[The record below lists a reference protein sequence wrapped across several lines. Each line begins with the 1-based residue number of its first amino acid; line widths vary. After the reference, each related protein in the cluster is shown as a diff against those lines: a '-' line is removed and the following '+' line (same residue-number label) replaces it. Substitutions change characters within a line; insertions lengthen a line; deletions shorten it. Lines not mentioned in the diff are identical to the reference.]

1 MRRAA
6 LLCLLTQGA
15 AASDALARVDG
26 VLAWLAGN
34 ATAPAHWPIRS
45 RDDVKSKN
53 WKHLGGGNVKDVYET
68 KVDGKRVVVKTR
80 LTSAAHQDRV
90 EADARGELLYL
101 EFLRDLP
108 GVPRLHG
115 GWLQDHKLW
124 YVVQHA
130 GENFGLGK
138 GTRHRPTRVNR
149 GWAALVKKDP
159 MGAARALL
167 DCCRSFAD
175 RGYFLTDFI
184 ASQFAVKG
192 STVSLIDAPPA
203 LSGPMVARGVP
214 RVALIPPNKK
224 GTCATDGDCPH
235 SFSWH
240 CCCQARNAGEECEKN
255 TVGGGAPEARG
266 RCLAG
271 TCARLT
277 AKTHVFDVAS
287 KAWALPYVHRAAR
300 GDDKR
305 RLEALMARMRA
316 PEPSDRPNFTE
327 ALDALARRRL
337 KKEEW
342 HGDCSGRLA
351 LTNASVANGSLVI
364 VPHVNRRGFIDVVFR
379 YEFAGEIAARV
390 GAQVAL
396 PRPCDA
402 LAKVHNGNH
411 LVNCSHGWDR
421 YRNWSRVVGAA
432 PMVANSSE
440 AGGRAPVTGAS
451 FDAQFRSARDMA
463 ARGERFVWN
472 LPSNVRDQKR
482 HIVGL
487 DEWQACGPR
496 YKTRKDFVGSAMDA
510 GPSAAVVDLADRF
523 RATLAGNFSTL
534 HLRRSDALTHK
545 AQKRKRCGTKVATVK
560 TYVDCVYP
568 PPRCGPTRCKSK
580 ADAERRD
587 TLVVFTDERDQR
599 YLDELYDAL
608 KSTGRD
614 VVFGDAALRELAGDG
629 GRDNYFVFAASLV
642 VREASFPRLAMDRS
656 HCETHSTCAQFS
668 SGG

>member
-1 MRRAA
+1 
-6 LLCLLTQGA
+6 
-15 AASDALARVDG
+15 
-26 VLAWLAGN
+26 
-34 ATAPAHWPIRS
+34 
-45 RDDVKSKN
+45 
-53 WKHLGGGNVKDVYET
+53 
-68 KVDGKRVVVKTR
+68 
-80 LTSAAHQDRV
+80 
-90 EADARGELLYL
+90 
-101 EFLRDLP
+101 
-108 GVPRLHG
+108 
-115 GWLQDHKLW
+115 
-124 YVVQHA
+124 
-130 GENFGLGK
+130 
-138 GTRHRPTRVNR
+138 
-149 GWAALVKKDP
+149 
-159 MGAARALL
+159 
-167 DCCRSFAD
+167 
-175 RGYFLTDFI
+175 
-184 ASQFAVKG
+184 
-192 STVSLIDAPPA
+192 
-203 LSGPMVARGVP
+203 
-214 RVALIPPNKK
+214 
-224 GTCATDGDCPH
+224 
-235 SFSWH
+235 
-240 CCCQARNAGEECEKN
+240 
-255 TVGGGAPEARG
+255 
-266 RCLAG
+266 
-271 TCARLT
+271 
-277 AKTHVFDVAS
+277 
-287 KAWALPYVHRAAR
+287 
-300 GDDKR
+300 
-305 RLEALMARMRA
+305 MARMRA

-327 ALDALARRRL
+327 ALDSLKKRRRL

-342 HGDCSGRLA
+342 HGECFNLPDGDTIDLYEIAKRNRQRDA
-351 LTNASVANGSLVI
+351 DAADAGGAANGSLVV
-364 VPHVNRRGFIDVVFR
+364 VPHVNRRGFIDVMFR

-451 FDAQFRSARDMA
+451 FDAQFRNARDMA
-463 ARGERFVWN
+463 AKGEAFVWR
-472 LPSNVRDQKR
+472 LPSDVRDQKR

-510 GPSAAVVDLADRF
+510 GPSRAVVDLADRF

-545 AQKRKRCGTKVATVK
+545 AQKRKRCGTKVSTVK

-587 TLVVFTDERDQR
+587 TLVVFTDERDAR

-656 HCETHSTCAQFS
+656 HCETHRTCAQFS
-668 SGG
+668 SGK

>member
-1 MRRAA
+1 
-6 LLCLLTQGA
+6 
-15 AASDALARVDG
+15 
-26 VLAWLAGN
+26 
-34 ATAPAHWPIRS
+34 
-45 RDDVKSKN
+45 
-53 WKHLGGGNVKDVYET
+53 
-68 KVDGKRVVVKTR
+68 
-80 LTSAAHQDRV
+80 
-90 EADARGELLYL
+90 
-101 EFLRDLP
+101 
-108 GVPRLHG
+108 
-115 GWLQDHKLW
+115 
-124 YVVQHA
+124 
-130 GENFGLGK
+130 
-138 GTRHRPTRVNR
+138 
-149 GWAALVKKDP
+149 
-159 MGAARALL
+159 
-167 DCCRSFAD
+167 
-175 RGYFLTDFI
+175 
-184 ASQFAVKG
+184 
-192 STVSLIDAPPA
+192 
-203 LSGPMVARGVP
+203 
-214 RVALIPPNKK
+214 
-224 GTCATDGDCPH
+224 
-235 SFSWH
+235 
-240 CCCQARNAGEECEKN
+240 
-255 TVGGGAPEARG
+255 
-266 RCLAG
+266 
-271 TCARLT
+271 
-277 AKTHVFDVAS
+277 
-287 KAWALPYVHRAAR
+287 
-300 GDDKR
+300 
-305 RLEALMARMRA
+305 MARMRA

-327 ALDALARRRL
+327 ALDDLARRRL
-337 KKEEW
+337 RKEQW
-342 HGDCSGRLA
+342 HGDCSG
-351 LTNASVANGSLVI
+351 NASVAGGAVNGSLVV
-364 VPHVNRRGFIDVVFR
+364 VPHVNRRGFIDVMFR

-421 YRNWSRVVGAA
+421 YRNWSRVVGDA

-451 FDAQFRSARDMA
+451 FDAQFRNARDMA
-463 ARGERFVWN
+463 ARGETFFWR
-472 LPSNVRDQKR
+472 LPSDVRDQKR

-545 AQKRKRCGTKVATVK
+545 AQKRKRCGTKVSTVK

-608 KSTGRD
+608 KSAGRD

-668 SGG
+668 SGGKM